1 MIRVLETRMN
11 PFSNVVGNGKHDD
24 HNEFLDPKGLE
35 YQQKNKNRTGDIV
48 YMSPS
53 EYFEMCA
60 EMFRQTQ
67 NPDTSVQSL
76 KRSRGEYDRDS
87 IEKYMADMKKGDKFD
102 IPYISFAD
110 GSQEGLHRMFC
121 IGELYGWDTEVP
133 VLVIEPYNKELEEE
147 SVAIKCIDNLK
158 YWMKQG
164 GSECNASRIAFNVAR
179 DFNYEL
185 TEECIDKMTK
195 QFEEGCKAEDYNVK
209 ACIDT
214 DIDANTIQF
223 RVLEIKYINRK
234 KMAKVPEEYQVV
246 FEDKL
251 SEYFN
256 GIVDEEEDE
265 LELNT
270 DAKFDDDDDI
280 IDKLDD
286 LDWEEFN
293 KIGLDDRSVDNFMK
307 KMKKKHGGTDTENT
321 SDEITKLFF
330 KTKHGNTDDDDYK
343 ELDKLLFI

>member
-11 PFSNVVGNGKHDD
+11 PFRNVVGNGEHDD
-24 HNEFLDPKGLE
+24 HNEFLDPEGLK

-53 EYFEMCA
+53 EYFEKCA
-60 EMFRQTQ
+60 EMFRQTS
-67 NPDTSVQSL
+67 NPNSSVQSL

-133 VLVIEPYNKELEEE
+133 VLVIEPYNQDVEDEN
-147 SVAIKCIDNLK
+147 VAIDCVKDLE
-158 YWMKQG
+158 YWVEQWN
-164 GSECNASRIAFNVAR
+164 SECRADEIAYNVAK

-195 QFEEGCKAEDYNVK
+195 DFEEGCKAEDYNVK
-209 ACIDT
+209 ARIDT
-214 DIDANTIQF
+214 DIDTNTIQF
-223 RVLEIKYINRK
+223 RVLAINHINRK
-234 KMAKVPEEYQVV
+234 TLAKVPEKYQVV

-256 GIVDEEEDE
+256 GIVDDEEGE

-270 DAKFDDDDDI
+270 DSKNDDYPSYLDDMDLDDI
-280 IDKLDD
+280 
-286 LDWEEFN
+286 
-293 KIGLDDRSVDNFMK
+293 
-307 KMKKKHGGTDTENT
+307 EN
-321 SDEITKLFF
+321 EI
-330 KTKHGNTDDDDYK
+330 N
-343 ELDKLLFI
+343 KLLFK